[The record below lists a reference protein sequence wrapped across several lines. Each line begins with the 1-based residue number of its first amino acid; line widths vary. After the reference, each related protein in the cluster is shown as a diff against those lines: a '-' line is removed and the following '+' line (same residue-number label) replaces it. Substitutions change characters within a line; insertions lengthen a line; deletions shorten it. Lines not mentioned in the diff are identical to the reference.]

1 MTYVMWLSVLDT
13 TLDLSFCICF
23 VWIVCV
29 CICICG
35 QGFRIFLAFWLAL
48 RWHCDV
54 WVQVN
59 STMHVDK
66 TDCSEHKFDQ
76 AAPALAWLEAAVG
89 RRNVKATGADT
100 KNFPANVSWEFAGCL
115 EVLTFNAFSL
125 NRSFG
130 SYFVGPPVQPVRRKQ
145 GIIPQ
150 SPGHT
155 LASPFH
161 SQRWRAKCCPG
172 CCGLSR

>member
-35 QGFRIFLAFWLAL
+35 QGLCIFLAFWLAL

-115 EVLTFNAFSL
+115 DVLTFNAFSL

-130 SYFVGPPVQPVRRKQ
+130 SYFVGPCSTCQEETRYHPAVTWSYAC
-145 GIIPQ
+145 ISISQ
-150 SPGHT
+150 SMVKGEM
-155 LASPFH
+155 
-161 SQRWRAKCCPG
+161 
-172 CCGLSR
+172 LSWMLWT

>member
-1 MTYVMWLSVLDT
+1 MTLPAGHNFRFCFLYLFCLNCLCLYLYLWTRVLY
-13 TLDLSFCICF
+13 
-23 VWIVCV
+23 
-29 CICICG
+29 
-35 QGFRIFLAFWLAL
+35 FLAFWLAL

-100 KNFPANVSWEFAGCL
+100 KNFPANVS
-115 EVLTFNAFSL
+115 
-125 NRSFG
+125 
-130 SYFVGPPVQPVRRKQ
+130 
-145 GIIPQ
+145 
-150 SPGHT
+150 
-155 LASPFH
+155 
-161 SQRWRAKCCPG
+161 
-172 CCGLSR
+172 